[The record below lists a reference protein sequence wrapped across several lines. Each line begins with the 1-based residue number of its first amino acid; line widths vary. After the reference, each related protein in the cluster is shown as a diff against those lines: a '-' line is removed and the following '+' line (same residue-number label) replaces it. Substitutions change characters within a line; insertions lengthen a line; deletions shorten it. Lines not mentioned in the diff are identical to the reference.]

1 MQLPVNIPDI
11 LKIATNMQEVKTT
24 PVHIAIY
31 IDDSAPGAL
40 SAHVRSAF
48 ASAAEHTRVTIEY
61 TEDATATVREGLDM
75 VLFVAGT
82 SDQIGADARKYR
94 DAGVPAM
101 VVTDSPAQT
110 ARIASEAGAPIPAA
124 DIVAP
129 IKLESWVEVSI
140 LAKINLPIF
149 NKKQPEI
156 ANNELPAG
164 DNTADGS
171 SAVVDPSTE
180 VAVGDDASVGEIEL
194 DAEAFALLDMR
205 MGKWIITSCKDK
217 DLAFAYSFAFIRRPL
232 AIESITA
239 TALENG
245 AIGLVPFLPGADMPI
260 MTMNQIKMAL
270 QIATAYGQEIDQE
283 RIKEIVAVIGGA
295 FVSRN
300 IVRSI
305 TKFVPGVGWV
315 VSGAM
320 GFGATEAIGRALL
333 EYFEAGGDIVGV
345 ASVMQKARDKA
356 LELSKNFAA
365 SDVGQSVVAKAKDVA
380 KGVISKNARSE
391 Q

>member
-24 PVHIAIY
+24 PIHVAIY
-31 IDDSAPGAL
+31 IDDTAPGAL

-61 TEDATATVREGLDM
+61 TEDAAATVREGLDM

-82 SDQIGADARKYR
+82 SDQVGADARKYR
-94 DAGVPAM
+94 DSGIPAM
-101 VVTDSPAQT
+101 VVTNSPGRT
-110 ARIASEAGAPIPAA
+110 ATIATDAGDPIPAA

-129 IKLESWVEVSI
+129 IKLESWIEERI
-140 LAKINLPIF
+140 LSNLPF
-149 NKKQPEI
+149 VGKKQPEI
-156 ANNELPAG
+156 ANNALPEG
-164 DNTADGS
+164 ADGTPYGE
-171 SAVVDPSTE
+171 VDPSTE
-180 VAVGDDASVGEIEL
+180 IAVGDDATVGEIEL
-194 DAEAFALLDMR
+194 TAEAFALLDMR
-205 MGKWIITSCKDK
+205 MGKWIISSCKDK
-217 DLAFAYSFAFIRRPL
+217 DLAFAYSFAFVRRPL

-260 MTMNQIKMAL
+260 MTMNQIKMSL

-295 FVSRN
+295 FISRN

-305 TKFVPGVGWV
+305 TKFVPGVGWI

-320 GFGATEAIGRALL
+320 GFGATEVIGRALL

-356 LELSKNFAA
+356 MDMSKSIAA
-365 SDVGQSVVAKAKDVA
+365 SDMGQSVLAKTKDIA
-380 KGVISKNARSE
+380 KGVVSKNAKKE